1 MCLSSRKRSNCKG
14 FRRISP
20 QYAPVHEGI
29 NYSKTGVPWQMNN
42 IFIIVLFLL
51 ELTRNALFCKEF
63 REFVKC
69 VILLASWQNR
79 ARWCNLLRAVSSKI
93 GSKTR

>member
-1 MCLSSRKRSNCKG
+1 
-14 FRRISP
+14 
-20 QYAPVHEGI
+20 
-29 NYSKTGVPWQMNN
+29 MNN

-79 ARWCNLLRAVSSKI
+79 ARWCTFAAAVKFSVRCTVKKHSN
-93 GSKTR
+93 